1 MKKKWKWGILGSFVF
16 LLSVGLFLIFA
27 PQGNSLVYQYLLW
40 SKNEKL
46 RPWVMRNLQNL
57 GPHGL
62 SGLRMALSHENW
74 EVQAIAADGI
84 GKLGAD
90 GEDAVPDLVPLLK
103 SENKD
108 LRRRVVWA
116 LGNIG
121 TKASIE
127 GLATG
132 LDDENQFVRQYVCEA
147 LEKAGPKA
155 EFAVPQLAM
164 RLEKDSFWEVRELS
178 AKILG
183 KLGPAAASALPTLE
197 KSAKTDEDDDVKVAC
212 QEALTALKSS

>member
-1 MKKKWKWGILGSFVF
+1 MKKKWKWGILGAF
-16 LLSVGLFLIFA
+16 LSLILMGLLLFFT
-27 PQGNSLVYQYLLW
+27 PQGNSLLYQYLLW

-62 SGLRMALSHENW
+62 AGLRMALAHEDW
-74 EVQAIAADGI
+74 EVQATAADGI
-84 GKLGAD
+84 GKLGPE
-90 GEDAVPDLVPLLK
+90 GEEAVPDLVPLLK

-155 EFAVPQLAM
+155 EFAVPQLAQ

-183 KLGPAAASALPTLE
+183 KLGAAAKEALPTLE
-197 KSAKTDEDDDVKVAC
+197 KSAQSDEDDDVKAAC
-212 QEALTALKSS
+212 VSAIKALKAS